1 MSLEQAIQ
9 QPRFRNENLK
19 GMVNLLYTQSWL
31 AERIKKFLEQEN
43 ITMQQYNIL
52 RILRGAQKPLS
63 TMQIRER
70 MLDRMSDTSRVVDR
84 MILKGLVEK
93 KINKTDKR
101 LVDVTITGLGLTILQ
116 NLDNRNEDLD
126 GIMSNLLESEMKL
139 LNHLLDK
146 LREG

>member
-1 MSLEQAIQ
+1 MSLEEAIQ
-9 QPRFRNENLK
+9 QPSFRSENAK
-19 GMVNLLYTQSWL
+19 SMVNILYTQSWL
-31 AERIKKFLEQEN
+31 EERIKKFLQQEN

-52 RILRGAQKPLS
+52 RILRGAKKPLS

-84 MILKGLVEK
+84 MILKAVVEK
-93 KINKTDKR
+93 KINKKDKR
-101 LVDVTITGLGLTILQ
+101 LVDVTITQYGLDLLK
-116 NLDNRNEDLD
+116 NLDGKNSDLD
-126 GIMSNLLESEMKL
+126 SIMSNLSDTEMKL